1 MTFAGSTRRWAPRK
15 RHAQRVA
22 VPVRER
28 FARRCNYAGAVLLL
42 AFDTASPAIS
52 AAVHDGSS
60 VVGTA
65 TGEGAMAHG
74 ELLAPV
80 IRDAL
85 REAGAVPAD
94 LTDVAVGVGP
104 GPFTG
109 LRVGVV
115 TALTLGQTLGLATH
129 GVCSL
134 DIVAAEVAGRF
145 ESEFVVATDAR
156 RKEVYWGRFTAAGQR
171 LSGPDVDFPETVAE
185 LGLPVVG
192 RGGKL
197 YADRLD
203 WVDSAPLDPTA
214 SALAVLVA
222 RGAAVE
228 LPLEPLYLRRPDATP
243 QVAIK
248 SV

>member
-1 MTFAGSTRRWAPRK
+1 M
-15 RHAQRVA
+15 
-22 VPVRER
+22 
-28 FARRCNYAGAVLLL
+28 LLL

-52 AAVHDGSS
+52 AAVHDGVS
-60 VVGTA
+60 VVGSA

-74 ELLAPV
+74 ELLTPV

-85 REAGAVPAD
+85 REAGATPAD

-115 TALTLGQTLGLATH
+115 TALTLGQTLGLTTH

-134 DIVAAEVAGRF
+134 DILAAEVAETLGT
-145 ESEFVVATDAR
+145 EFVVATDAR
-156 RKEVYWGRFTAAGQR
+156 RKEVYWGRFSADGHR
-171 LSGPDVDFPETVAE
+171 ISGPDVDLPTTVSA

-192 RGGKL
+192 RGGRL
-197 YADRLD
+197 YPDLLD
-203 WVDSAPLDPTA
+203 WVETAPLDPSA
-214 SALAVLVA
+214 AALAALVA
-222 RGAAVE
+222 RGGAAE

-243 QVAIK
+243 QIAPK
-248 SV
+248 PA